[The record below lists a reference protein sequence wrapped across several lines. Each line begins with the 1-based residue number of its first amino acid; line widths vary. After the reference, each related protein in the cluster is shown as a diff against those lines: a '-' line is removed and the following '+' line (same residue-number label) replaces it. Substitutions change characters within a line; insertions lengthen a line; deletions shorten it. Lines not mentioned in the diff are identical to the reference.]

1 MVPPAS
7 SRTAP
12 RTSARAGKNAESAAA
27 PTLSREAVI
36 DRALDVADREGLAAV
51 SIRRIAQ
58 DFDVT
63 PMALYWHV
71 KNKDELLAAMGDRVI
86 DAVEPADLPADGGLE
101 RLRPL
106 LHRLVA
112 ALSRHP
118 GSTELVQFRI
128 LQCPRGQELAEQALT
143 VLAEA
148 GFDTGRRAQL
158 SRAMLQSAVMLVVGA
173 PGAEITVPEPERQ
186 AMRES
191 KQAALAALPGDRF
204 PHLVQCS
211 AAMFECDD
219 PAAYYADG
227 IDLFLAGV
235 GTLAGRLTAS

>member
-1 MVPPAS
+1 MVPPADV
-7 SRTAP
+7 RTAP
-12 RTSARAGKNAESAAA
+12 RKAGRAETA
-27 PTLSREAVI
+27 PALSREAVV

-86 DAVEPADLPADGGLE
+86 DAVEPADLPAAGGLE
-101 RLRPL
+101 RLRPML
-106 LHRLVA
+106 QRLVA

-118 GSTELVQFRI
+118 GSTELIQFRI
-128 LQCPRGQELAEQALT
+128 LHCPRGQQLAEQALT
-143 VLAEA
+143 VLADA
-148 GFDTGRRAQL
+148 GFDTERQAQL
-158 SRAMLQSAVMLVVGA
+158 ARAMLQSAVMLVVGA
-173 PGAEITVPEPERQ
+173 PGAEITVPEPDRQ

-191 KQAALAALPGDRF
+191 KQAALAALPKDRF

-211 AAMFECDD
+211 AAMFECD
-219 PAAYYADG
+219 PQAYYADG
-227 IDLFLAGV
+227 IELFLAGV
-235 GTLAGRLTAS
+235 VALADRLPPS

>member
-1 MVPPAS
+1 MVARTN
-7 SRTAP
+7 SRTVDRKA
-12 RTSARAGKNAESAAA
+12 AKADAGPA
-27 PTLSREAVI
+27 LSREAVI

-86 DAVEPADLPADGGLE
+86 DAVDVPDLPGPGGLG

-106 LHRLVA
+106 LQRLVGMLA
-112 ALSRHP
+112 RHP
-118 GSTELVQFRI
+118 GSTELVQYRI
-128 LQCPRGQELAEQALT
+128 LQCPRGQLLAEQALT

-148 GFDTGRRAQL
+148 GFDQQRRAEL
-158 SRAMLQSAVMLVVGA
+158 ARAALQSAVMLVVGA
-173 PGAEITVPEPERQ
+173 PGAEVSVPEPDRQ
-186 AMRES
+186 ALRES
-191 KQAALAALPGDRF
+191 KRAALAALPADRF
-204 PHLVQCS
+204 PQLVQC
-211 AAMFECDD
+211 AGAMFECDD
-219 PAAYYADG
+219 PEAYYADG

-235 GTLAGRLTAS
+235 ATLAGRLGTS

>member
-1 MVPPAS
+1 MVSPAS
-7 SRTAP
+7 SRTAS
-12 RTSARAGKNAESAAA
+12 RKAAKADAGPA
-27 PTLSREAVI
+27 LSREAVI

-58 DFDVT
+58 DFGVT

-71 KNKDELLAAMGDRVI
+71 KNKDELLAAMGDRVV
-86 DAVEPADLPADGGLE
+86 DAVALADLPPDGGLD

-106 LHRLVA
+106 LQHLVV
-112 ALSRHP
+112 ALARHP

-128 LQCPRGQELAEQALT
+128 LQCPRGQLLAEQALT

-148 GFDTGRRAQL
+148 GFDLQRRADL
-158 SRAMLQSAVMLVVGA
+158 ARAALQSVVMLVVGA
-173 PGAEITVPEPERQ
+173 PGAEITVPEPDRQ

-204 PHLVQCS
+204 PQLVQCS

-219 PAAYYADG
+219 PQAYYADG
-227 IDLFLAGV
+227 IELFLAGV
-235 GTLAGRLTAS
+235 STLAARPADKAPSAV

>member
-12 RTSARAGKNAESAAA
+12 RNAAKAEAGPA
-27 PTLSREAVI
+27 LSREAVI

-58 DFDVT
+58 DFGVT

-71 KNKDELLAAMGDRVI
+71 KNKDELLAAMGDRVV
-86 DAVEPADLPADGGLE
+86 DAVDLTDLPQDGGLD

-106 LHRLVA
+106 LQQLVV
-112 ALSRHP
+112 ALARHP

-128 LQCPRGQELAEQALT
+128 LQCPRGQMLAEQALT

-148 GFDTGRRAQL
+148 GFDLQRRAEL
-158 SRAMLQSAVMLVVGA
+158 ARAALQSVVMLVVGA
-173 PGAEITVPEPERQ
+173 PGAEITVPEPDRQ
-186 AMRES
+186 AMRER
-191 KQAALAALPGDRF
+191 KQAALAALPGDHF
-204 PHLVQCS
+204 PQLVQCS
-211 AAMFECDD
+211 VAMFECDD
-219 PAAYYADG
+219 PQTYYADG
-227 IDLFLAGV
+227 IELFLAGV
-235 GTLAGRLTAS
+235 STLAARRTDQAASATV

>member
-7 SRTAP
+7 ARTGP
-12 RTSARAGKNAESAAA
+12 RKAAKATSAATSAAA
-27 PTLSREAVI
+27 PALSREAVI
-36 DRALDVADREGLAAV
+36 DRALEVADHEGLAAV

-101 RLRPL
+101 RLRPML
-106 LHRLVA
+106 VRLVD

-128 LQCPRGQELAEQALT
+128 LQCPRGQHLAEQALT
-143 VLAEA
+143 VLADA
-148 GFDTGRRAQL
+148 GFDTQRRAQL
-158 SRAMLQSAVMLVVGA
+158 ARAMLQSAVMLVVGA

-186 AMRES
+186 AMREG

-204 PHLVQCS
+204 PHLVRCS
-211 AAMFECDD
+211 AAMFDCDD
-219 PAAYYADG
+219 PRTYYADG

-235 GTLAGRLTAS
+235 GTLADRLTRS